1 MTTFHSIWTAVLLIM
16 FVGIVIWAWSS
27 KRKNQFDVAA
37 RTPLDDDKM
46 EQENKNG

>member
-1 MTTFHSIWTAVLLIM
+1 MTTFHTIWTLLLLIA

-27 KRKNQFDVAA
+27 RRKAQFDVAA
-37 RTPLDDDKM
+37 RTPLDDDKL